1 MISNSSNSSIAKD
14 IKEVKKKTLKSL
26 WKMLK
31 KAAFSFKSL
40 DFEVCKKF
48 TSRNTYE
55 ICIIN
60 NKDKT
65 RKILGEREILFE
77 LSKIFD
83 IETILECTID
93 SGYLKRCYANA
104 NANANIDIDTDAD
117 TNSDT
122 DFDFN
127 VVSEANIT
135 FRRNMGRK
143 NPEEFQ
149 IDLKKYSGELN
160 GLFDQYQF
168 RNSDNLST
176 LKITLPLDIKYI
188 VENYSLTFAL
198 ILAFIMGSHK
208 RLGDRS
214 HISLL
219 DSDILSLTIFYY
231 HE

>member
-1 MISNSSNSSIAKD
+1 MISKRIATD
-14 IKEVKKKTLKSL
+14 IKEVKKKTLESL

-48 TSRNTYE
+48 TSRTTYE

-65 RKILGEREILFE
+65 RKILGVGIGIGVKDDQEILLE
-77 LSKIFD
+77 LSKTFN

-93 SGYLKRCYANA
+93 CGYLKKCYANT
-104 NANANIDIDTDAD
+104 DTD
-117 TNSDT
+117 TNSEI
-122 DFDFN
+122 DFN
-127 VVSEANIT
+127 VFQEANIT
-135 FRRNMGRK
+135 CSQNMGRK
-143 NPEEFQ
+143 NPEEFK
-149 IDLKKYSGELN
+149 IDLKKYSGELD
-160 GLFDQYQF
+160 GFFDQYQF

-188 VENYSLTFAL
+188 VEKYSLTFAL

-208 RLGDRS
+208 RLGNMS
-214 HISLL
+214 LISLL
-219 DSDILSLTIFYY
+219 DSDILSFIVFNYLP
-231 HE
+231 